1 MKQKILLSL
10 FSFTVLIG
18 SVKADL
24 PVCFT
29 NAYGEQATL
38 ILTSTGDGNFSIT
51 GYQYYAGYGST
62 LWPITGTFNDKTQT
76 LHYVAT
82 NPAPDNCTYWANSVT
97 FDFIVK
103 KNYSSGTF
111 SNDCGYSGSLFASG
125 VRGRCALGTA
135 KANTEG
141 ASTASHQMIKTP
153 LNVPPGEDLLQLL
166 QSKKVSVF
174 PNPAVQS
181 TQISFTLDTKLK
193 VSVRIYDQYGNL
205 TRTVAQGTLNE
216 GKHSYTWNLLTEK
229 GNKATKGFYWIKVT
243 TDTEELTQHILVQ

>member
-10 FSFTVLIG
+10 FFLTALLG
-18 SVKADL
+18 SAKADV

-38 ILTSTGDGNFSIT
+38 IMSSTGDGNFSIT

-82 NPAPDNCTYWANSVT
+82 NPDPDNCTYWANSVT

-111 SNDCGYSGSLFASG
+111 SNDCGFSGSLFASG
-125 VRGRCALGTA
+125 VRGRCSLSG
-135 KANTEG
+135 KAVNSEG
-141 ASTASHQMIKTP
+141 AATASHKMLKILLP
-153 LNVPPGEDLLQLL
+153 VPPGEDLLQLL
-166 QSKKVSVF
+166 QSKTISVF
-174 PNPAVQS
+174 PNPATQVA
-181 TQISFTLDTKLK
+181 QISFTLDTKSK

-205 TRTVAQGTLNE
+205 TRTVAQGILNE
-216 GKHSYTWNLLTEK
+216 GKHSYNWNLLTEK

-243 TDTEELTQHILVQ
+243 TDAEEFTHHLLVQ